1 MTSLIKPTKERVT
14 RYLYT
19 SASALKVVKHSLYVH
34 RVRTWDNPQFS
45 FVQKLMR
52 EYPRKDVQYNTKTN
66 KLYLHEN
73 VRIISVTREKETG
86 KFIRSK
92 VENSPCHIEIQ
103 KDSDG
108 LFEVVRSPTPAGLLQ
123 LG

>member
-1 MTSLIKPTKERVT
+1 MTSLIKPSKERVS
-14 RYLYT
+14 RYSYT
-19 SASALKVVKHSLYVH
+19 SSSASKSIKHSLYVH

-52 EYPRKDVQYNTKTN
+52 EYPRKNVQYNTKTN
-66 KLYLHEN
+66 KLSLHEN
-73 VRIISVTREKETG
+73 VRIISVTYEKETG
-86 KFIRSK
+86 RFIRSK
-92 VENSPCHIEIQ
+92 VENSSCQIEIQ

-108 LFEVVRSPTPAGLLQ
+108 LFEVVRLPTPAGLLQ

>member
-1 MTSLIKPTKERVT
+1 M
-14 RYLYT
+14 
-19 SASALKVVKHSLYVH
+19 SLYVH
-34 RVRTWDNPQFS
+34 RISRWDNPQFS

-52 EYPRKDVQYNTKTN
+52 EYPRKDVQHNTKTN

-73 VRIISVTREKETG
+73 VRRVCVTRDANTG
-86 KFIRSK
+86 EVVRSRS
-92 VENSPCHIEIQ
+92 ENIVCQIKIQ